1 MNSQETF
8 AAMLALT
15 DLATPHAVRAAVGL
29 GLPKLVLEGV
39 DTIEELA
46 ARSGGRP
53 RAVRNLVAFLETRGV
68 FTRPAS
74 GRVGLTPVGRMLA
87 SDRAALNL
95 DPREAAGHLAQAWP
109 GLMHAIRTGSSGYE
123 AVFGRSLWQATAA
136 DPALAAGFDRYM
148 AGWAGQWIP
157 TVVAARDWST
167 AGHVVDVGGGAG
179 RLLCALLAATPSLT
193 GTLVEM
199 EGAAARGRSALRE
212 AGLATR
218 GAVVVGS
225 FFDPLPAGHD
235 LYVLAQVIH
244 DWPDADAV
252 RILRNCGDAAGQV
265 VAGQV
270 AAGQPAAGQPTA
282 GKGRVLLIERLV
294 GDPPSPAHLRSDLFM
309 LALFGSGERT
319 LPEFTALCDAAGLDI
334 VATRPIGHDL
344 SFIECMPH
352 PR

>member
-1 MNSQETF
+1 MNPQEAF

-39 DTIEELA
+39 ETIEELA

-53 RAVRNLVAFLETRGV
+53 RAVRNLIAFLETRGV
-68 FTRPAS
+68 FTRPAPD
-74 GRVGLTPVGRMLA
+74 RVGLTPVGRVLA
-87 SDRAALNL
+87 SDRATLNL
-95 DPREAAGHLAQAWP
+95 DPREAASHLAQGWP

-123 AVFGRSLWQATAA
+123 AVFGRSLWRATAA

-148 AGWAGQWIP
+148 AGWAEQWIP
-157 TVVAARDWST
+157 AVVAARDWST

-199 EGAAARGRSALRE
+199 EGPAARGRSALRE
-212 AGLATR
+212 GGLATR

-235 LYVLAQVIH
+235 LYILAQVVH
-244 DWPDADAV
+244 DWPDAEAV
-252 RILRNCGDAAGQV
+252 RILRHCGDAAGR
-265 VAGQV
+265 VAG
-270 AAGQPAAGQPTA
+270 

-309 LALFGSGERT
+309 LTLFGSGERT
-319 LPEFTALCDAAGLDI
+319 LPEFTALCDAAGLDV

-344 SFIECMPH
+344 SFIECMP
-352 PR
+352 RAG